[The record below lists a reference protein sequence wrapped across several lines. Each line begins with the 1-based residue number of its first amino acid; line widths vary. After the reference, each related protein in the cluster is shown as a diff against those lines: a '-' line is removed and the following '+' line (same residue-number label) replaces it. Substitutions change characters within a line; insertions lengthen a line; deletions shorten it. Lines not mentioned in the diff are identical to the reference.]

1 MINGSNIKN
10 IMGKD
15 FTFIV
20 SELLEHFSV
29 THRDLLNSSCRLFW
43 FDHMERLKQ
52 EKGLYW
58 LMFSKPYHLFVC
70 GFERNI
76 FFLRRNNNIS
86 EMYDVNFKLNE
97 LPNGPC
103 IVQIAWGVDFI
114 ELDLRIG
121 DKNKPKELKIFTE
134 RKMTPP
140 SYPSIELIRWVDKQ
154 NLIEKHEY
162 DSEVE
167 FRNKIIAIIKG
178 LQEKINISSNIN
190 EFWNIIKKGNSIVKR
205 TPKDETDIQ
214 AAIIRMI
221 SDQLILANIFVS
233 PEYDTGR
240 GKVDMIFS
248 TQVKELGICTIVME
262 IKNAHSQDLKDGL
275 NIQLPLYMKTKKS
288 KYGIYL
294 ILWYQG
300 DWFNY
305 TNYESIDSMIIGIVH
320 SYLLPEYRQT
330 SNPENI
336 TLEVLDLTKG
346 ITASKVKK

>member
-1 MINGSNIKN
+1 MEKEFN
-10 IMGKD
+10 
-15 FTFIV
+15 FVV
-20 SELLEHFSV
+20 SDLLEHFSV
-29 THRDLLNSSCRLFW
+29 THRDILSPSCRMIW
-43 FDHMERLKQ
+43 FDHMERLKK

-86 EMYDVNFKLNE
+86 EMNDVNFKLNE
-97 LPNGPC
+97 MPNGPC

-121 DKNKPKELKIFTE
+121 DKNKLDELLIFTE
-134 RKMTPP
+134 RKNTPP
-140 SYPSIELIRWVDKQ
+140 SYPPLELIRWVDKQ

-162 DSEVE
+162 TSEIE

-178 LQEKINISSNIN
+178 IQEKVNISSNVN
-190 EFWNIIKKGNSIVKR
+190 EFWNIIKEGNKIVKR
-205 TPKDETDIQ
+205 LPKDETDIQ

-221 SDQLILANIFVS
+221 SDQLTLANIFVS
-233 PEYDTGR
+233 PEYDTGI
-240 GKVDMIFS
+240 GKVDLLFS
-248 TQVKELGICTIVME
+248 AQVQGHGICTIVME
-262 IKNAHSQDLKDGL
+262 LKNAHSPDLKDGL
-275 NIQLPLYMKTKKS
+275 NIQLPKYMRNKKS

-294 ILWYQG
+294 ILWYNG
-300 DWFNY
+300 DWFSNSKY
-305 TNYESIDSMIIGIVH
+305 DSLTSMQIDIIN

-346 ITASKVKK
+346 LTASKITK

>member
-1 MINGSNIKN
+1 ME
-10 IMGKD
+10 KD

-29 THRDLLNSSCRLFW
+29 THRDLLRPTCRLVW

-58 LMFSKPYHLFVC
+58 LMVSKPYHLFVC

-86 EMYDVNFKLNE
+86 EMYDVNFKLND

-114 ELDLRIG
+114 SLDLSIG
-121 DKNKPKELKIFTE
+121 DKNKPDELKVFTE
-134 RKMTPP
+134 RISTTP
-140 SYPSIELIRWVDKQ
+140 SYPPLELIRWVDKQ

-162 DSEVE
+162 KSEVE

-190 EFWNIIKKGNSIVKR
+190 EFWNIIKEGNSIVKR
-205 TPKDETDIQ
+205 IPKDETDIQ

-221 SDQLILANIFVS
+221 SDQLTLANIFVS
-233 PEYDTGR
+233 PEYDTGI

-248 TQVKELGICTIVME
+248 AQVIEQGICSIVIE
-262 IKNAHSQDLKDGL
+262 IKNAHSKDLKDGL
-275 NIQLPLYMKTKKS
+275 NIQLPLYMKAKKS

-294 ILWYQG
+294 VLWYQG
-300 DWFNY
+300 DWFNDARY
-305 TNYESIDSMIIGIVH
+305 DSMNSMNIEIVN
-320 SYLLPEYRQT
+320 SYLLPEYRQF
-330 SNPENI
+330 SNPKNI
-336 TLEVLDLTKG
+336 TLEILDLTKG
-346 ITASKVKK
+346 PTASKIKK